1 MHSIHYINCLLV
13 TVAFLEQLLN
23 EVPVNSP
30 LWRQIRQRVGLYR
43 HVIHRDY
50 LVPILGMNQ
59 LQSTDSW
66 FDIFKAPAINDFQMM
81 INSVYIFIYKIAQ
94 YHVCMFTREFS
105 LRLLDVRRYRISCMK
120 KELFQKHCVYVNAI
134 YMNNITEMNDIAT
147 DNSISLDQELNILI

>member
-1 MHSIHYINCLLV
+1 MHSIHYIICLLV
-13 TVAFLEQLLN
+13 TVDFLEQLLN

-66 FDIFKAPAINDFQMM
+66 FDIFKAPALNDFQMM
-81 INSVYIFIYKIAQ
+81 INSVYILIYKIAQ

-105 LRLLDVRRYRISCMK
+105 LRCETLSHFLHGKRVVSETLCLCQCYLH
-120 KELFQKHCVYVNAI
+120 E
-134 YMNNITEMNDIAT
+134 
-147 DNSISLDQELNILI
+147 